1 MIKKIFFAFPIAVT
15 VLLTGCANSKKT
27 TTSSSAVNSL
37 KDAYKKDFLI
47 GAALNAQQIEE
58 KEAHAAALIPAE
70 FSAITPE
77 NIMKAEIIHPEWN
90 RYNFDL
96 ADKIADY
103 GKKYNIKV
111 NGHTLI
117 WHSQLP
123 AYVRTMKDADSVKQ
137 YFTNHINTVA
147 SHFDGKIYSW
157 DVVNEALEEDG
168 SMRKSIFLN
177 KLGEDF
183 VTEAFRLAQKAAPN
197 TELYYNDYNIEQPK
211 KRAGAIALI
220 KKIQA
225 AGVRIDG
232 VGIQGHW
239 HVGSV
244 PFKEIEQS
252 IIEFSAL
259 GIKVMFTEL
268 DLEVLPRNFQG
279 ADVSQRVA
287 SNPALNPYVNGLP
300 DSVMQQQANDY
311 ENLFK
316 LFLKYKDKVGR
327 VTFWG
332 VNDGQSWLN
341 NWPVRGRTNY
351 PLLFDREFKP
361 KPGYYKVM
369 ALKTQPGNS
378 NENKK
383 PF

>member
-1 MIKKIFFAFPIAVT
+1 MFKKFFSVFTIAIT
-15 VLLTGCANSKKT
+15 VLLTGCASSKKAT
-27 TTSSSAVNSL
+27 ESSLTVNSL
-37 KDAYKKDFLI
+37 KDAYKNDFLI

-58 KEAHAAALIPAE
+58 KEAHAVALIPAE

-77 NIMKAEIIHPEWN
+77 NIMKAEIIHPEWD

-123 AYVRTMKDADSVKQ
+123 AYVRTMKDADSVRL

-177 KLGEDF
+177 KLGDDF
-183 VTEAFRLAQKAAPN
+183 VTEAFRLAQKAAPK

-211 KRAGAIALI
+211 KRTGAIALI

-244 PFKEIEQS
+244 PFKEIEES

-300 DSVMQQQANDY
+300 DSVMQQQAGDY
-311 ENLFK
+311 QNLFK
-316 LFLKYKDKVGR
+316 LFLKYKDKVDR

-341 NWPVRGRTNY
+341 GWPVRGRTNY

-361 KPGYYKVM
+361 KLAYYKVIE
-369 ALKTQPGNS
+369 LKTKKNAEQQ
-378 NENKK
+378 K